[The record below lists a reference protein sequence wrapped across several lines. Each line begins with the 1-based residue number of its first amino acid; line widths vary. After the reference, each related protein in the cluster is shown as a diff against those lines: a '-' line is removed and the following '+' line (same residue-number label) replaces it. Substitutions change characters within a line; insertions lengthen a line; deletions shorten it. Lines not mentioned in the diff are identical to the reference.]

1 MPVNIAKLNRTCE
14 KYCGQLRNKV
24 VLQRKFPKQGNPYWD
39 YPTVASVCQSDRF
52 NCTCKNHSRPMRSCN
67 NLLLHEIQNYGNL
80 GEPATRNRPLY
91 NGSPNYPLGNCAEQ
105 HAANDVLNAL
115 DKKNCPKS
123 LNDLYFSR
131 ARYVRDNREVD
142 ACVNCRIILPNV
154 Q

>member
-14 KYCGQLRNKV
+14 EYCGQLRNKV

-52 NCTCKNHSRPMRSCN
+52 NCKRKNFSRPMRSCN

-80 GEPATRNRPLY
+80 GEPATRNRSLY

-105 HAANDVLNAL
+105 HAANDVLNEL
-115 DKKNCPKS
+115 DQKHKPKS

-131 ARYVRDNREVD
+131 ARYVRDSRELD
-142 ACVNCRIILPNV
+142 ACVNCRTILPNA